1 MEMKRMHE
9 GEVMR
14 GRKSF
19 FDIVKWKLI
28 VCTVIGL
35 ALWFVSGALA
45 FPTVFRIMFVMYAVL
60 GFVVFLLLD
69 LPPMPDLSGGKA
81 VVAILAF
88 YVICSAIYVGAGSY
102 LPQFDPNW
110 EKGKI
115 AMIIEAKKRS
125 HPDIRPQEVLKQTE
139 ELSAKTD
146 ALMERLAKL
155 EETMTGQSTAGE
167 APTAEELAKKRAATS
182 GAPPSDPVAYGKEV
196 YELYECYNC
205 HKIGGKGSV
214 KKRGPMLDNIG
225 NLATIDQ
232 IKKKVYN
239 PKYMMA
245 DGFEKEYEKGLM
257 PKNYTELISEE
268 ELQALATYLS
278 TLKNT
283 SVNTPKPIVKQP

>member
-1 MEMKRMHE
+1 MK
-9 GEVMR
+9 GQ
-14 GRKSF
+14 KSF

-28 VCTVIGL
+28 VCTGIGL
-35 ALWFVSGALA
+35 ALWFVSGALT
-45 FPTVFRIMFVMYAVL
+45 FPTVFRIMFVLYAVL
-60 GFVVFLLLD
+60 GFVIFLLLD

-81 VVAILAF
+81 VIAILAF
-88 YVICSAIYVGAGSY
+88 YIICSAIYVGAGSN
-102 LPQFDPNW
+102 LPQFDPEW

-115 AMIIEAKKRS
+115 EKIIEAKKRS
-125 HPDIRPQEVLKQTE
+125 HPDVRPQEVLKQTE
-139 ELSAKTD
+139 ELSMKTNE
-146 ALMERLAKL
+146 LMDRVVKL
-155 EETMTGQSTAGE
+155 EESITGKTTEGTGPS
-167 APTAEELAKKRAATS
+167 PEELARKKAAMS

-196 YELYECYNC
+196 YDLYECYNC

-239 PKYMMA
+239 PKYLMA

-257 PKNYTELISEE
+257 PKNYTELISEG
-268 ELQALATYLS
+268 ELDALATYLS

>member
-1 MEMKRMHE
+1 MK
-9 GEVMR
+9 GQ
-14 GRKSF
+14 KSF

-81 VVAILAF
+81 LIAILAF
-88 YVICSAIYVGAGSY
+88 YVICSAIYVGAGTQ
-102 LPQFDPNW
+102 LPQFDPEW

-139 ELSAKTD
+139 ALSAKTND
-146 ALMERLAKL
+146 LMERLAKL
-155 EETMTGQSTAGE
+155 EESMTGQSTAGE
-167 APTAEELAKKRAATS
+167 GPTAEELAKKRAASS

-205 HKIGGKGSV
+205 HKIGGRGSV

-268 ELQALATYLS
+268 ELTALATYLS

>member
-1 MEMKRMHE
+1 MK
-9 GEVMR
+9 GQ
-14 GRKSF
+14 KSF

-28 VCTVIGL
+28 VCTAIGL
-35 ALWFVSGALA
+35 ALWFVSGALL
-45 FPTVFRIMFVMYAVL
+45 FPTVFRIMFVLYAVL
-60 GFVVFLLLD
+60 GFVIFLLLD

-81 VVAILAF
+81 VIAILAF
-88 YVICSAIYVGAGSY
+88 YIICSAIYVGAGVN
-102 LPQFDPNW
+102 LPQFDPEW

-115 AMIIEAKKRS
+115 EKIIEAKKRS
-125 HPDIRPQEVLKQTE
+125 HPDVRPQEVLKQTE
-139 ELSAKTD
+139 ELSMKTNE
-146 ALMERLAKL
+146 LMDRVAKL
-155 EETMTGQSTAGE
+155 EESLTGQSTAG
-167 APTAEELAKKRAATS
+167 AGPSAEEIAKKKAAAAA
-182 GAPPSDPVAYGKEV
+182 GGVPSDPVAYGKEV

-245 DGFEKEYEKGLM
+245 DGFDKEYEKGLM
-257 PKNYTELISEE
+257 PKNYTELISEG
-268 ELQALATYLS
+268 ELDALATYLS

>member
-1 MEMKRMHE
+1 MT
-9 GEVMR
+9 GQ
-14 GRKSF
+14 KSF

-28 VCTVIGL
+28 VCTAIGA

-45 FPTVFRIMFVMYAVL
+45 FPTVFRIMFVLYAVL

-69 LPPMPDLSGGKA
+69 LPPMPELSGGRA
-81 VVAILAF
+81 VLAILAF
-88 YVICSAIYVGAGSY
+88 YVICSAIYVGAGTN

-125 HPDIRPQEVLKQTE
+125 HPDIRPQEILKQTE
-139 ELSAKTD
+139 DLSNKTNELMD
-146 ALMERLAKL
+146 RLAKL
-155 EETMTGQSTAGE
+155 EESMTGQSTAGE

-225 NLATIDQ
+225 NLATVDM

-239 PKYMMA
+239 PKFMMA
-245 DGFEKEYEKGLM
+245 DGFDKEYEKGLM

-268 ELQALATYLS
+268 ELNALATYLS

>member
-1 MEMKRMHE
+1 MK
-9 GEVMR
+9 GQ
-14 GRKSF
+14 KSF

-28 VCTVIGL
+28 VCTAIGL
-35 ALWFVSGALA
+35 ALWFVSGALL
-45 FPTVFRIMFVMYAVL
+45 FPTVFRIMFVLYAVL
-60 GFVVFLLLD
+60 GFVIFLLLD

-81 VVAILAF
+81 VIAILAF
-88 YVICSAIYVGAGSY
+88 YIICSAIYVGAGVN
-102 LPQFDPNW
+102 LPQFDPEW

-115 AMIIEAKKRS
+115 QKIIEAKKRS
-125 HPDIRPQEVLKQTE
+125 HPDVRPQEVLKQTE
-139 ELSAKTD
+139 ELSVKTNE
-146 ALMERLAKL
+146 LMDRVAKL
-155 EETMTGQSTAGE
+155 EESITGQSTKDEGTAAR
-167 APTAEELAKKRAATS
+167 APQKPT
-182 GAPPSDPVAYGKEV
+182 GPPPSDPVAYGKEV

-245 DGFEKEYEKGLM
+245 DGFDKEYEKGLM
-257 PKNYTELISEE
+257 PKNYTELISEG
-268 ELQALATYLS
+268 ELDALATYLS
-278 TLKNT
+278 TLKNA

>member
-1 MEMKRMHE
+1 MT
-9 GEVMR
+9 GQ
-14 GRKSF
+14 KSF
-19 FDIVKWKLI
+19 FDIVKWKLV

-35 ALWFVSGALA
+35 ALWIVSGALE
-45 FPTVFRIMFVMYAVL
+45 FPMVFRIMFVLYAVL

-69 LPPMPDLSGGKA
+69 LPPMPDLSGGSA
-81 VVAILAF
+81 VIAILAF
-88 YVICSAIYVGAGSY
+88 YIICSAIYVGAGSN

-125 HPDIRPQEVLKQTE
+125 HPDVRPQEVLKQTE
-139 ELSAKTD
+139 ELSAKTND
-146 ALMERLAKL
+146 LMERLAKL
-155 EETMTGQSTAGE
+155 EESMTGQSTAGE
-167 APTAEELAKKRAATS
+167 GPTAEEIARKRAATS

-232 IKKKVYN
+232 IKKKVYD

-245 DGFEKEYEKGLM
+245 DGFDKEYDKGLM

-283 SVNTPKPIVKQP
+283 SVNTPKPIVKKP